1 MKESKEVISLL
12 ISLLIKLEND
22 LQDKKVDASELIA
35 YLPLLLKVPEAIK
48 DISKVDDE
56 WKASS
61 FEQKQIFIKEIEV
74 EFDLKNDNL
83 ENIIESAL
91 KIILE
96 VSELVKKIKA

>member
-48 DISKVDDE
+48 DINKVDDE

-61 FEQKQIFIKEIEV
+61 FEQKQSFIKEIEV
-74 EFDLKNDNL
+74 EFDIKNDNL
-83 ENIIESAL
+83 ENIIESSL